1 MSVHVPNAATDSD
14 FPTGTADTIA
24 AVATAPG
31 AGAIGVVRLSG
42 PRSRA
47 VLEAVFRPSSSRFT
61 GFVPRTLHHGRIVDS
76 HGADLDDALAVFFP
90 GPHSFTGEDSAEIQG
105 HGGAAVLQAVL
116 EAVLTHGARQAERG
130 EFTRRAFLNGRIDL
144 SQAEA
149 VAELVAAPGV
159 EGVRLASAKL
169 HGLLGRRVSELRER
183 LEYLRRRVCL
193 AVDFPDEEAECLP
206 PAEFLAVTGEVL
218 DGVRALLA
226 GYRRARCW
234 REGALVVL
242 VGRVNAG
249 KSSLM
254 NALLGRPRAI
264 VTERPGTTR
273 DYLEEETALDGLPV
287 RLVDTAGLRADSD
300 DPIER
305 EGMRRGRELADAAQ
319 AVLLVLDG
327 ALAAS
332 APSPWAVFTEEKA
345 LVEAV
350 GASRCLAVWNKA
362 DVAPLPPDAADFY
375 GAPILE
381 VSARTCRGLDEL
393 AAATRT
399 LCGAQE
405 PAPEEIAPNLRQ
417 ARALENAL
425 AELRDLERD
434 IAAAVPPDLCGL
446 RLESAAAHLA
456 DITGLNSADDT
467 LNAIFADFCIGK

>member
-254 NALLGRPRAI
+254 NALRGRPRGI
-264 VTERPGTTR
+264 VTERPGTFVWWTPPVCAPTATTPSKEKACAGAGNWRTR
-273 DYLEEETALDGLPV
+273 LRPCCWCWMVLWPLPHPPPG
-287 RLVDTAGLRADSD
+287 RSSRKKKRWWKPWARHAAWRCGTRPMWLLS
-300 DPIER
+300 PP
-305 EGMRRGRELADAAQ
+305 MRRTFTARRFWKYRPERAGDWTNWPPPPGPCAA
-319 AVLLVLDG
+319 
-327 ALAAS
+327 
-332 APSPWAVFTEEKA
+332 
-345 LVEAV
+345 
-350 GASRCLAVWNKA
+350 RRN
-362 DVAPLPPDAADFY
+362 PP
-375 GAPILE
+375 P
-381 VSARTCRGLDEL
+381 R
-393 AAATRT
+393 
-399 LCGAQE
+399 
-405 PAPEEIAPNLRQ
+405 
-417 ARALENAL
+417 
-425 AELRDLERD
+425 
-434 IAAAVPPDLCGL
+434 
-446 RLESAAAHLA
+446 
-456 DITGLNSADDT
+456 
-467 LNAIFADFCIGK
+467 K

>member
-130 EFTRRAFLNGRIDL
+130 EFTRRAFLNGRLDL

-206 PAEFLAVTGEVL
+206 PAEFLAVTGEVI

-332 APSPWAVFTEEKA
+332 APSPWAVFT
-345 LVEAV
+345 
-350 GASRCLAVWNKA
+350 
-362 DVAPLPPDAADFY
+362 
-375 GAPILE
+375 
-381 VSARTCRGLDEL
+381 
-393 AAATRT
+393 
-399 LCGAQE
+399 
-405 PAPEEIAPNLRQ
+405 
-417 ARALENAL
+417 
-425 AELRDLERD
+425 
-434 IAAAVPPDLCGL
+434 
-446 RLESAAAHLA
+446 
-456 DITGLNSADDT
+456 
-467 LNAIFADFCIGK
+467 